1 MIHTKENR
9 PGGQT
14 EAMKSSNVVGAGSGS
29 IVAQMTLADED
40 LDRAH
45 ALVVLVEDRTGRYR
59 RRLYLSLRSAERAV
73 ARANARGADARAIL
87 CRITP
92 VEDGEAQ

>member
-14 EAMKSSNVVGAGSGS
+14 EAMKSSNLAGAGSVPS
-29 IVAQMTLADED
+29 IAQMTPAEED

-59 RRLYLSLRSAERAV
+59 RRLYLSLRSAERAG